1 MKYVTF
7 SVPINKGLDNGKTF
21 TYKLLL
27 ALDLCRPHYQVL
39 LITYLKFIK
48 RNAKDAW
55 KEKKSNQYA
64 ILLGLK
70 IMNYITNAKN
80 VKKIVK
86 NNKWVK

>member
-1 MKYVTF
+1 MVL
-7 SVPINKGLDNGKTF
+7 SHGICNKEVDNGKTF

-27 ALDLCRPHYQVL
+27 ALELCRAHYQVS

-48 RNAKDAW
+48 RNTKDAW
-55 KEKKSNQYA
+55 KEEKSNQCA

-80 VKKIVK
+80 VKKMVK
-86 NNKWVK
+86 SNKWVK